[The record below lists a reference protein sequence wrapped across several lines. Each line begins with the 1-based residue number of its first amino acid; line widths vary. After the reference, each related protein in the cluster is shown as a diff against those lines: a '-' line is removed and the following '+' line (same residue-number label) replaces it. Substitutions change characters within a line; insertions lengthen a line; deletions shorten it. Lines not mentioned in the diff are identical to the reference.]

1 MKYRKFEIGPYNLHI
16 VTTDKFKTNRCV
28 IKFKSPLIKE
38 NITKRKLLKEVLLT
52 STKKYN
58 TERLMNIR
66 TEELYGLPFGG
77 ATYISGNFHIINF
90 SMEFLNDKYVDNI
103 IFDDCI
109 NFMMDILF
117 EPNVTNDKF
126 DDKTFEI
133 CMTNLKNA
141 IESAN
146 DEPRS
151 YSVRRMFEELGKDT
165 SLSYHNVGYMED
177 LESITS
183 ENLYEYY
190 KEVLKKDIVDIFI
203 LGDFDIGEV
212 KDKIISKF
220 KINTIK
226 KKMGSHFIKHDL
238 FRKRCKSIIQKKDIN
253 QSKLVIGCKLKN
265 LTDFETNYVSNIY
278 SYILGGGA
286 DSILF
291 KNVREKHSLCYYVT
305 SSIHKVSNLLVIE
318 SGIDKK
324 DYKKAV
330 RLIKKE
336 IKNMALGRFDEKYI
350 ESGKTT
356 YLNACKEL
364 KDTPSSL
371 LNIYITN
378 EYLNSGLLEDKE
390 REIVKVTKHDVEKLA
405 KKVYIDTVYLL
416 EGTDEIEE

>member
-16 VTTDKFKTNRCV
+16 VTIDKFKTNRCV
-28 IKFKSPLIKE
+28 VKFKSPLIKE
-38 NITKRKLLKEVLLT
+38 NITKRKLLKDILLT

-58 TERLMNIR
+58 TEQLMNIR
-66 TEELYGLPFGG
+66 TEELYGLPYGG

-90 SMEFLNDKYVDNI
+90 SMEFLNNKYVDED

-117 EPNVTNDKF
+117 NPNVSNGKF
-126 DDKTFEI
+126 DEKIFKI
-133 CMTNLKNA
+133 CKDNLRKS
-141 IESAN
+141 IESSD

-151 YSVRRMFEELGKDT
+151 YSVRRMLEELGKDT
-165 SLSYHNVGYMED
+165 SIEYHNAGYIDD
-177 LESITS
+177 LESINS
-183 ENLYEYY
+183 QNLYEYY
-190 KEVLKKDIVDIFI
+190 EEVLRKDIVDIFI
-203 LGDFDIGEV
+203 LGDFEIGNV
-212 KDKIISKF
+212 KDIIASRF

-226 KKMGSHFIKHDL
+226 KKAKSHFIKHDF
-238 FRKRCKSIIQKKDIN
+238 FRKRCKNVVEKKDIN
-253 QSKLVIGCKLKN
+253 QSKLVIGCKLRN
-265 LTDFETNYVSNIY
+265 LTSFETNYVSNIY

-291 KNVREKHSLCYYVT
+291 KNVREKHSLCYYIS
-305 SSIHKVSNLLVIE
+305 SSIHKVSNLLIIE
-318 SGIDKK
+318 SGIDKSE
-324 DYKKAV
+324 YKKAV

-336 IKNMALGRFDEKYI
+336 IKNMSLGHFDEKYI

-390 REIVKVTKHDVEKLA
+390 KEIVKVTKQDVIKFA